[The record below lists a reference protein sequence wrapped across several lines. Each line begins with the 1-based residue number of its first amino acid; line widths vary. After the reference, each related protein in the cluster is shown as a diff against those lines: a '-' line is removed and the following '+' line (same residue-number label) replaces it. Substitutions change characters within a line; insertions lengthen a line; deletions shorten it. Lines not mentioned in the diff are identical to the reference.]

1 MLKTGTSVVT
11 AQFAPLLNYASLC
24 HRTAWMRV
32 CMCGCACA
40 HACVW
45 VSMRLYASVRVRVGV
60 SVVVVVVVDFYHCLY
75 DSVMKFLL
83 YIFSWLG

>member
-11 AQFAPLLNYASLC
+11 AQFPPPLNCASLR
-24 HRTAWMRV
+24 HRTAWMRVSV

-45 VSMRLYASVRVRVGV
+45 VSMRLYACVRVRVGV
-60 SVVVVVVVDFYHCLY
+60 SVVVVDFYHCLY
-75 DSVMKFLL
+75 DLVMKFLL